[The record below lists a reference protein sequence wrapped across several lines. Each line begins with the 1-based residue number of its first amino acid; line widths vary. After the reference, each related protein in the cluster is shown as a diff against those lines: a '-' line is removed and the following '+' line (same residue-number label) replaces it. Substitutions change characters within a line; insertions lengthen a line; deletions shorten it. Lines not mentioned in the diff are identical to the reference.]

1 MRKLCTVLAL
11 IALMSF
17 AQGCN
22 NSDAQGGC
30 NNGSVFGDFGYSLT
44 GIITSGL
51 QTAVE
56 VGVFH
61 TDGLGNLT
69 GDGMTV
75 FRSVEILTATYEDCE
90 YEVNPD
96 CTFLADPCTRI
107 DNNGTFALRFFGVL
121 DESGTQLRIM
131 VLPTGDP
138 EMDVFGTVSME
149 GTAQKQ

>member
-11 IALMSF
+11 IAFMAF
-17 AQGCN
+17 AGGCN
-22 NSDAQGGC
+22 NSDAQGGF
-30 NNGSVFGDFGYSLT
+30 NNASLSGDFGYSLT
-44 GIITSGL
+44 GIITAGI

-56 VGVFH
+56 VGIFH
-61 TDGLGNLT
+61 SDGMGNLS

-75 FRSVEILTATYEDCE
+75 FRSVEILTAEYVDCE
-90 YEVNPD
+90 YEVNMD
-96 CTFLADPCTRI
+96 GSILVDPCTRI
-107 DNNGTFALRFFGVL
+107 DDNGTFAIRLFMVL
-121 DESGTQLRIM
+121 EESNRQLRVM

>member
-1 MRKLCTVLAL
+1 MRKLCTLFAVIVLLA
-11 IALMSF
+11 F

-22 NSDAQGGC
+22 NSDAQGGF
-30 NNGSVFGDFGYSLT
+30 NNGSLFGDFGYSLT
-44 GIITSGL
+44 GIITSGVE
-51 QTAVE
+51 TAVE
-56 VGVFH
+56 VGLFH
-61 TDGLGNLT
+61 ADGMGNLS

-75 FRSVEILTATYEDCE
+75 FKSNEILTATYENCE

-96 CTFLADPCTRI
+96 GSILVDPCTRI
-107 DNNGTFALRFFGVL
+107 DDNGTFAIRLFMVL
-121 DESGTQLRIM
+121 EESNRQIRVM